1 MSEAWTRKEGQSK
14 AGGLNEEGRR
24 SYERAN
30 PGSDLKAPTRDK
42 NSKRRK
48 AFCSRM
54 CGMKKRLTS
63 AKTANDPNSRINKA
77 LRRWDCR
84 CTQLAEIF
92 TEYGITGVMV
102 LLFAGQMAWLQ
113 KVLTQKLLDQY
124 QILIKLIDR
133 FNKSDDAYDRW
144 QDKMIDN
151 AERRHES
158 VVKEL
163 NDLTDDMNYIKGI
176 VSRLNGKH

>member
-1 MSEAWTRKEGQSK
+1 
-14 AGGLNEEGRR
+14 
-24 SYERAN
+24 
-30 PGSDLKAPTRDK
+30 
-42 NSKRRK
+42 
-48 AFCSRM
+48 
-54 CGMKKRLTS
+54 
-63 AKTANDPNSRINKA
+63 
-77 LRRWDCR
+77 
-84 CTQLAEIF
+84 
-92 TEYGITGVMV
+92 MV

-144 QDKMIDN
+144 QEKMIDN

-158 VVKEL
+158 VIKEL
-163 NDLTDDMNYIKGI
+163 NDLTDDINYLKGI

>member
-1 MSEAWTRKEGQSK
+1 MTEV
-14 AGGLNEEGRR
+14 
-24 SYERAN
+24 
-30 PGSDLKAPTRDK
+30 
-42 NSKRRK
+42 
-48 AFCSRM
+48 
-54 CGMKKRLTS
+54 
-63 AKTANDPNSRINKA
+63 
-77 LRRWDCR
+77 
-84 CTQLAEIF
+84 F

-144 QDKMIDN
+144 QEKMIDN

>member
-1 MSEAWTRKEGQSK
+1 
-14 AGGLNEEGRR
+14 L
-24 SYERAN
+24 
-30 PGSDLKAPTRDK
+30 
-42 NSKRRK
+42 
-48 AFCSRM
+48 
-54 CGMKKRLTS
+54 
-63 AKTANDPNSRINKA
+63 I
-77 LRRWDCR
+77 
-84 CTQLAEIF
+84 EIF

-113 KVLTQKLLDQY
+113 KVLTQKLLYQY

>member
-1 MSEAWTRKEGQSK
+1 M
-14 AGGLNEEGRR
+14 
-24 SYERAN
+24 
-30 PGSDLKAPTRDK
+30 
-42 NSKRRK
+42 
-48 AFCSRM
+48 
-54 CGMKKRLTS
+54 
-63 AKTANDPNSRINKA
+63 
-77 LRRWDCR
+77 
-84 CTQLAEIF
+84 AEIF

-144 QDKMIDN
+144 QEKMIDN

-158 VVKEL
+158 VIKEL
-163 NDLTDDMNYIKGI
+163 NDLTDDINYLKGI

>member
-1 MSEAWTRKEGQSK
+1 M
-14 AGGLNEEGRR
+14 
-24 SYERAN
+24 
-30 PGSDLKAPTRDK
+30 
-42 NSKRRK
+42 
-48 AFCSRM
+48 
-54 CGMKKRLTS
+54 
-63 AKTANDPNSRINKA
+63 
-77 LRRWDCR
+77 
-84 CTQLAEIF
+84 AEIF

-113 KVLTQKLLDQY
+113 KVLTQKLTDQY

>member
-1 MSEAWTRKEGQSK
+1 MVEEWMVVWQEGGMVAVVGIMFVYLVFSLSKKSEAQQESLESLRIENEGQTRQITEILKEVEESK
-14 AGGLNEEGRR
+14 
-24 SYERAN
+24 
-30 PGSDLKAPTRDK
+30 
-42 NSKRRK
+42 
-48 AFCSRM
+48 
-54 CGMKKRLTS
+54 
-63 AKTANDPNSRINKA
+63 
-77 LRRWDCR
+77 
-84 CTQLAEIF
+84 
-92 TEYGITGVMV
+92 
-102 LLFAGQMAWLQ
+102 
-113 KVLTQKLLDQY
+113 
-124 QILIKLIDR
+124 QIIVRLIDR